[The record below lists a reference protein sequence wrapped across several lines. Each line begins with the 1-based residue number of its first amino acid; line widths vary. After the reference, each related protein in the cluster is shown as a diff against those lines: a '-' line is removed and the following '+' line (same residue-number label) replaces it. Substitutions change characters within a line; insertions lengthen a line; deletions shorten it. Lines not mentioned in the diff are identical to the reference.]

1 MVVQILASA
10 FDLATFLCKK
20 SLFLCI
26 FCGSEAGSP
35 PTTERKVVCSCA
47 ELEPEPP
54 PIYPASAVPVCKY
67 SLIVLGRRRT

>member
-20 SLFLCI
+20 SPFLCI

-35 PTTERKVVCSCA
+35 PTTERKVVSSCA

-67 SLIVLGRRRT
+67 S